1 MLRMN
6 PLVLVGAASIL
17 TLAGCVQ
24 LMAPKA
30 APEVRA
36 FASPLAQESSL
47 FYPLDIGN
55 HWGYENTLSIVIT
68 PTGGTPGDPS
78 VFESA
83 LDVDLVGT
91 EERFGRQYTVQRES
105 DPQNGYSSDFL
116 YRQDKTGLFNADPE
130 PSTSARA
137 HDVDAIVARLGGA
150 ATPSVQRAYRAA
162 AARLMVKQAA
172 LRTAALHG
180 ARSAGIGAIA
190 EALSGEITLLRYPLA
205 VSKSWHVR
213 EDPLFVYTVEGQE
226 TIDLPAGRFSGWRI
240 RIDSELFGPD
250 VAAHVWYGH
259 DGLLRLELQAAGEIT
274 DDTGAVIGTM
284 VSDQIQALSEISLVK
299 KNPS

>member
-1 MLRMN
+1 M
-6 PLVLVGAASIL
+6 
-17 TLAGCVQ
+17 
-24 LMAPKA
+24 
-30 APEVRA
+30 E
-36 FASPLAQESSL
+36 
-47 FYPLDIGN
+47 
-55 HWGYENTLSIVIT
+55 
-68 PTGGTPGDPS
+68 
-78 VFESA
+78 
-83 LDVDLVGT
+83 
-91 EERFGRQYTVQRES
+91 
-105 DPQNGYSSDFL
+105 
-116 YRQDKTGLFNADPE
+116 
-130 PSTSARA
+130 
-137 HDVDAIVARLGGA
+137 
-150 ATPSVQRAYRAA
+150 
-162 AARLMVKQAA
+162 KQAA